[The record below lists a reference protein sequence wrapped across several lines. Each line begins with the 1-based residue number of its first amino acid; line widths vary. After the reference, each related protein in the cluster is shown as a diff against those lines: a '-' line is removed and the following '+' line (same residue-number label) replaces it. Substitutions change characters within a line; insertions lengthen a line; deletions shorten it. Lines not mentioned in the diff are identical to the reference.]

1 MFFDTHA
8 HLTTEYCKKDEI
20 EEILKND
27 IFVNIVGFDLDS
39 SKEALEIA
47 NAHKNCFSSCGFH
60 PYDVPK
66 ANEESLKELTK
77 LLEDE
82 NWRKNLF
89 KHLKSN
95 IVFGGGEGA
104 VQKFPVVHVNTVT
117 VDGTYTVSGVKEG
130 INIYGIDHS
139 SDVTVYL
146 PKTIPQDRMIYIKDV
161 SGNANTYPITIQMEV

>member
-1 MFFDTHA
+1 MKITGKLRKIGDIPVIVQKETVHI
-8 HLTTEYCKKDEI
+8 TERKDEPFNLA
-20 EEILKND
+20 E
-27 IFVNIVGFDLDS
+27 F
-39 SKEALEIA
+39 A
-47 NAHKNCFSSCGFH
+47 N
-60 PYDVPK
+60 
-66 ANEESLKELTK
+66 K